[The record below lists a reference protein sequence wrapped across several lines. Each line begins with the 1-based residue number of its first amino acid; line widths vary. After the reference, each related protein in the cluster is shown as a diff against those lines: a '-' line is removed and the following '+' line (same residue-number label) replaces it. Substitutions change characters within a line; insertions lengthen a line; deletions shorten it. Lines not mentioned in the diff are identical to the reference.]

1 MAALGQQVRC
11 AQNRHRRTKGEAV
24 KNTNANQDLDIK
36 RAAQGAVE
44 AAHHF
49 SNLQSIIID
58 LDQTI
63 TDLSEVISGLTEE
76 KRVLEE
82 DNEELR
88 RIIEQLKA

>member
-1 MAALGQQVRC
+1 LET
-11 AQNRHRRTKGEAV
+11 RHREEGEAV
-24 KNTNANQDLDIK
+24 RNTNSTQDREISLAEQ
-36 RAAQGAVE
+36 AAAE

-63 TDLSEVISGLTEE
+63 SDLSDVISGLTEE